1 MVSRRFG
8 VSEFSQR
15 PDRVGKGTPEAW
27 PGRGHGAHFAG
38 GL

>member
-1 MVSRRFG
+1 MVSGRFG